1 MVLLDMPGYS
11 QQGATIIVEA
21 IVYDNIVNVQLGSSL
36 DVLSDKTVSS
46 WVVNAPNGA
55 SLPSWVNHAEGHD
68 MVYIQKPL
76 NQDMLALEVKALLDD
91 GRVITNQVQIEIET
105 GIVTQI
111 GETQN
116 LAQTL
121 GEQLMRETHRLD
133 VNADPLAKA
142 LSG

>member
-1 MVLLDMPGYS
+1 MDMPGYS
-11 QQGATIIVEA
+11 QHGATIIIEA

-36 DVLSDKTVSS
+36 EVLSDTRVTS
-46 WVVNAPNGA
+46 WVVSGPNAQ
-55 SLPSWVNHAEGHD
+55 SLPSWVDHAKGHD
-68 MVYIQKPL
+68 MLYVQKPL
-76 NQDMLALEVKALLDD
+76 NQEVLELEVKALLDD
-91 GRVITNQVQIEIET
+91 GRVITNQVQIEMET

-111 GETQN
+111 GETRN

-121 GEQLMRETHRLD
+121 GEQLMRETHKLD